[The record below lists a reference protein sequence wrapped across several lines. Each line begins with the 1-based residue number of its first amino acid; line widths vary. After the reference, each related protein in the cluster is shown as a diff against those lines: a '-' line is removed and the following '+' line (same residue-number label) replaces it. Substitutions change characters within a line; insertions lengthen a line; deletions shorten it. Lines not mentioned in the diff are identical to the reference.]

1 MKTRDIYRAT
11 DMDDDTLTVTEI
23 KNPRDNALPD
33 FLVGVAGEDGHRSVL
48 LSWDQA
54 TQLVQAIVEA
64 QNR

>member
-1 MKTRDIYRAT
+1 MQSRDIFRAT
-11 DMDDDTLTVTEI
+11 DIDNDELIVSEVEAPDDE
-23 KNPRDNALPD
+23 LPD
-33 FLVGVAGEDGHRSVL
+33 FLVRIMGEDGHRSCL